1 MSFKRSHRSALS
13 VWANYNKKMPTVN
26 REAAQTNTIILVWSN
41 HVAYRINFIIVI
53 NHLGYD
59 AVLCQLKHL
68 PCFSSLLRNLY
79 TYQGNTIMSI
89 LHIPTPSL
97 ELTLHSFVHVSV
109 FGAIPWGMTNLQRPH
124 PQSRMVLLSQRLA
137 FAGWG
142 SSSRKVWDLK
152 SISPFPV
159 RLLDGFLL
167 FLFVTSQLS

>member
-1 MSFKRSHRSALS
+1 
-13 VWANYNKKMPTVN
+13 
-26 REAAQTNTIILVWSN
+26 
-41 HVAYRINFIIVI
+41 
-53 NHLGYD
+53 
-59 AVLCQLKHL
+59 
-68 PCFSSLLRNLY
+68 
-79 TYQGNTIMSI
+79 MSI

-97 ELTLHSFVHVSV
+97 ELTLHSFVHVSA